1 MSLKVALYP
10 RIVSNCMVTAYING
24 AHLSISHLLSAVQLP
39 EHSTTPPNDRVVRQ
53 MPQTHGW
60 GGG

>member
-1 MSLKVALYP
+1 MALKVQF
-10 RIVSNCMVTAYING
+10 TAFING
-24 AHLSISHLLSAVQLP
+24 ARLSISHLLSAVQPLQ
-39 EHSTTPPNDRVVRQ
+39 HSTTPPNDRVVRQ